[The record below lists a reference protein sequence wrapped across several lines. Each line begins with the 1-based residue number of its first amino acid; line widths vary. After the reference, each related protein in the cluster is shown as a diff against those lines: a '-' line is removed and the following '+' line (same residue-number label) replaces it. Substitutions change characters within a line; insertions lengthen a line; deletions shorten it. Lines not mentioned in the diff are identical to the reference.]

1 MHKIPGTPYA
11 PPSSSGSAS
20 PLGAMRS
27 GGSFGN
33 CADLENGG
41 AGAADD
47 DDTFKAR
54 MEKLSDKSSTN
65 LLPLSIDEPTL
76 TALVSPFTIKSSRF
90 FQTKLSDPP
99 RIIAFVRL
107 ETREAA
113 EEIIERLHGRM
124 VRGWNEPGC
133 RISVRFADS
142 AEQREMRRTERT
154 TREEEPSPKRLTIA
168 QAALL
173 NLRGQDLQQQLQPLV
188 LDSLHHRPA
197 LPIPNSDDFKVK
209 PHLANRYY
217 PNHADAHALSSNSV
231 SHSPDSHAQP
241 HDLHANFIPDM
252 ATILESMRAGQV
264 LSDGYSGV
272 HAHHARARAV
282 ALAAYRAQAPS
293 RVPMAMSVQAQ
304 TQTRSGFT
312 LAEERILQAHETGHH
327 PYQQQQQQQTHLAG
341 DTAPR
346 AFSRPRAVNTVRQGP
361 YAQPPFPP
369 RISPGFSP
377 IAPTSMMSEDE
388 FHASAQGRHHLSSYQ
403 RPHHYQIDMADGNT
417 IEGPSDFSPSS
428 PSDFPYSNN
437 NQQHNEPI
445 SSDQNSRSQASQAHV
460 RSITLPSSPFNQR
473 PYRSRQHYSSSSFP
487 PSSSDNLSRVRSNNY
502 INTGNHNI
510 NQEHSSNNSTNQNH
524 IPRHN
529 DDHIINSN
537 NYDSTHFHATL
548 QTIHDD
554 SESPLVSPSLT
565 YSSRTPSTLSPATPF
580 FGSFAHAQ
588 ENFKGHVQEN
598 FEGFGSGPQGE
609 KQARMDS
616 R

>member
-1 MHKIPGTPYA
+1 V
-11 PPSSSGSAS
+11 
-20 PLGAMRS
+20 
-27 GGSFGN
+27 SFCLFVCC
-33 CADLENGG
+33 CA
-41 AGAADD
+41 
-47 DDTFKAR
+47 R
-54 MEKLSDKSSTN
+54 
-65 LLPLSIDEPTL
+65 
-76 TALVSPFTIKSSRF
+76 
-90 FQTKLSDPP
+90 Q
-99 RIIAFVRL
+99 
-107 ETREAA
+107 
-113 EEIIERLHGRM
+113 
-124 VRGWNEPGC
+124 
-133 RISVRFADS
+133 
-142 AEQREMRRTERT
+142 RTERT

-188 LDSLHHRPA
+188 FDSRRHHRPA

-209 PHLANRYY
+209 PHPANRYY
-217 PNHADAHALSSNSV
+217 PNHTDAHALSSNSV
-231 SHSPDSHAQP
+231 SHSPASHAQP
-241 HDLHANFIPDM
+241 HDLLANFNPDM

-272 HAHHARARAV
+272 HAHHARARAA
-282 ALAAYRAQAPS
+282 ALATYRAQAPPPAH
-293 RVPMAMSVQAQ
+293 VPMAMSAQAQ
-304 TQTRSGFT
+304 MQTRSGFT

-327 PYQQQQQQQTHLAG
+327 PYQQQQQTRLAG

-346 AFSRPRAVNTVRQGP
+346 AHSAFSRPRGVDTVGQGS
-361 YAQPPFPP
+361 YAQAPFPP
-369 RISPGFSP
+369 QTSPGFSP

-403 RPHHYQIDMADGNT
+403 HPHHYQIDMANGNT
-417 IEGPSDFSPSS
+417 VEGPSDFSPSS

-437 NQQHNEPI
+437 NNHDRPQQHNEPI
-445 SSDQNSRSQASQAHV
+445 SSDQNSKYQASQAHV
-460 RSITLPSSPFNQR
+460 RSTTLPSSPFNQR

-487 PSSSDNLSRVRSNNY
+487 PSSSDNLSRVRSDNY

-510 NQEHSSNNSTNQNH
+510 NQEHSNNNNSTNQNH

-537 NYDSTHFHATL
+537 NYDNTHFHATL

-588 ENFKGHVQEN
+588 ENFKGHFQEN
-598 FEGFGSGPQGE
+598 FEGFGSESQGE
-609 KQARMDS
+609 KQVRMDS